1 MFGGYIS
8 QGVLQSNQQKTV
20 QSLPNRVG
28 NIEKTPKDSVQFS
41 SIDSNDMIFNVK
53 KFGFMEGPNELT
65 VTKET
70 PPVLLPSSPGIT
82 ISSEEGLINEVNS
95 VKGGIYSDRE
105 EGLTPQFL
113 CGHGEVPAAEGAI
126 LTARTIIEHDL
137 VEKGKDKYNTLKACP
152 ASSKIIST
160 FHGFDNS
167 LSDIVVKNKPILLEF

>member
-53 KFGFMEGPNELT
+53 KFGFMDGTNKVSITGETVPNSL
-65 VTKET
+65 
-70 PPVLLPSSPGIT
+70 SPGIT
-82 ISSEEGLINEVNS
+82 ISSEEVRVNKSIKAGLS
-95 VKGGIYSDRE
+95 SDRE
-105 EGLTPQFL
+105 EGLTPHFL
-113 CGHGEVPAAEGAI
+113 CGYGEVPAAEGAI
-126 LTARTIIEHDL
+126 LTARTIIEYDL
-137 VEKGKDKYNTLKACP
+137 VEKGKDKYNTLKPCP
-152 ASSKIIST
+152 ASSKIVSGV
-160 FHGFDNS
+160 HGFDNR

>member
-53 KFGFMEGPNELT
+53 KFGFMDGPNALSF
-65 VTKET
+65 TKET
-70 PPVLLPSSPGIT
+70 PLTPSSPGIT
-82 ISSEEGLINEVNS
+82 MSSEEGLIVES
-95 VKGGIYSDRE
+95 VKAGLYCDRE
-105 EGLTPQFL
+105 EGLTPHFL

-137 VEKGKDKYNTLKACP
+137 VEKGKDKYNTLKSCP
-152 ASSKIIST
+152 ASSKIISAV
-160 FHGFDNS
+160 HGFDNS